1 MATAPKPAAPAAAAA
16 DDATGGK
23 KKSKLK
29 LIIIALVVLAIGG
42 GAAGYFL
49 LMKKAKPAGEHV
61 EEESHEKAK
70 APVFLV
76 LDPFTVN
83 LQQENGDQYLQVAMT
98 VQVEDDKQSEEIK
111 VYLPQVR
118 SRVLMVLSSKK
129 ASEINTPEGK
139 KQLADDIIAQIKK
152 PFSERGKAQKVND
165 VFFTS
170 FVIQ

>member
-1 MATAPKPAAPAAAAA
+1 MATAPKSAAPAA
-16 DDATGGK
+16 DDAPGGK

-29 LIIIALVVLAIGG
+29 LIIIALVVLALGG

-49 LMKKAKPAGEHV
+49 LMKKPKSAGAHV
-61 EEESHEKAK
+61 EEESHESAK

-98 VQVEDDKQSEEIK
+98 VQVADSKQSDDIK

-129 ASEINTPEGK
+129 ASEINTPDGK

-152 PFSERGKAQKVND
+152 PFSEKGPAQKVND

>member
-1 MATAPKPAAPAAAAA
+1 MATAPKAAAAEVP
-16 DDATGGK
+16 GEK

-29 LIIIALVVLAIGG
+29 LIIIAAVVLALGGG
-42 GAAGYFL
+42 GAAYFL
-49 LMKKAKPAGEHV
+49 LMKKPAAPKAHAE
-61 EEESHEKAK
+61 EEESHEEAK

-76 LDPFTVN
+76 LEPFTVN
-83 LQQENGDQYLQVAMT
+83 LQQEAGDQYLQIAMT
-98 VQVEDDKQSEEIK
+98 VQVANDKQSEEIK
-111 VYLPQVR
+111 TYLPQVR

-139 KQLADDIIAQIKK
+139 KLLADDIIAQIKR
-152 PFSERGKAQKVND
+152 PFSEHGKSQKVSD

>member
-1 MATAPKPAAPAAAAA
+1 MATAPKPAAPAAPAA
-16 DDATGGK
+16 DDAAGGK

-29 LIIIALVVLAIGG
+29 LIIIAVVVLALAGG
-42 GAAGYFL
+42 GAGYFL
-49 LMKKAKPAGEHV
+49 MGKKAKPAGEHV
-61 EEESHEKAK
+61 EEESHEAAK

-83 LQQENGDQYLQVAMT
+83 LQQEAGDQYLQIAMT
-98 VQVEDDKQSEEIK
+98 VQVADDKQSEEIK
-111 VYLPQVR
+111 VYLPQIR

-129 ASEINTPEGK
+129 ASEINTPDGK
-139 KQLADDIIAQIKK
+139 KQLADDIITAIKK
-152 PFSERGKAQKVND
+152 PFSERGKPQKVND

>member
-1 MATAPKPAAPAAAAA
+1 MATAPKPAAPAA

-29 LIIIALVVLAIGG
+29 LIIIAVVVLAIVG

-61 EEESHEKAK
+61 AEESHEPAK

-98 VQVEDDKQSEEIK
+98 VQVADDKQSEAIK

-139 KQLADDIIAQIKK
+139 KQLAEDIIGQIKQ
-152 PFSERGKAQKVND
+152 PFSEHGKPQKVND

>member
-1 MATAPKPAAPAAAAA
+1 MATAPKPAAPAAA

-49 LMKKAKPAGEHV
+49 LMKKAKPASGHV

-118 SRVLMVLSSKK
+118 SRVLMILSSKK

-139 KQLADDIIAQIKK
+139 KLLADDIIAQIKK
-152 PFSERGKAQKVND
+152 PFSERGKPQKVND

>member
-1 MATAPKPAAPAAAAA
+1 MATAPKPAAPAAA

-29 LIIIALVVLAIGG
+29 LIIIAVVVLALAGG
-42 GAAGYFL
+42 GAGYFL
-49 LMKKAKPAGEHV
+49 MGKKAKPAGEHA
-61 EEESHEKAK
+61 EEPHEVAK

-83 LQQENGDQYLQVAMT
+83 LQQEAGDQYLQIAMT
-98 VQVEDDKQSEEIK
+98 VQVADDKQSEEIK
-111 VYLPQVR
+111 VYLPQIR

-129 ASEINTPEGK
+129 ASEINTPDGK
-139 KQLADDIIAQIKK
+139 KELADDIIAAIKK

>member
-1 MATAPKPAAPAAAAA
+1 MATAPKPAAPAAA
-16 DDATGGK
+16 DDASGGK

-29 LIIIALVVLAIGG
+29 LIIIAVVVLAIGG
-42 GAAGYFL
+42 GGAGYFL
-49 LMKKAKPAGEHV
+49 MGKKAKPAGEHV
-61 EEESHEKAK
+61 EEESHESAK

-83 LQQENGDQYLQVAMT
+83 LQQEAGEQYLQIAMT
-98 VQVEDDKQSEEIK
+98 VQVADDKQSEEIK

-139 KQLADDIIAQIKK
+139 KQLADDIIAQIKR
-152 PFSERGKAQKVND
+152 PFSERGKPQKVND